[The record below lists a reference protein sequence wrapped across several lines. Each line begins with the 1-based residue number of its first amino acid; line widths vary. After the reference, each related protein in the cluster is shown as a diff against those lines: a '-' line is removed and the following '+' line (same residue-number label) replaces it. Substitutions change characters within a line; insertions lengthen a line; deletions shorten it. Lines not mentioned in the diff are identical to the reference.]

1 MADLLALRG
10 PSDPLPM
17 RYKDMGDGSIAQVVA
32 VGEEEATSFQTV
44 AASQNAVL
52 LGATGAV
59 GDMLQNI
66 LVVPAT
72 TSPGAITITD
82 GNGSAITIFAGG
94 ATSLSSLAS
103 FRIPL
108 GIRAKVVTTPGWRIT
123 TGANLSVIV
132 SGRFT

>member
-1 MADLLALRG
+1 MADLLVPRG
-10 PSDPLPM
+10 PNDPLPM

-32 VGEEEATSFQTV
+32 VAEEEATSYQTV
-44 AASQNAVL
+44 AASQTAVL

-66 LVVPAT
+66 LVVPAS

-82 GNGSAITIFAGG
+82 GNGSAITVFAGG
-94 ATSLSSLAS
+94 ATSLSNLAP

-108 GIRAKVVTTPGWRIT
+108 GIRAKVATTPGWRIT
-123 TGANLSVIV
+123 TGASLSVIV